1 MMTDEEIKDKLRKM
15 LFLTQRANECGLS
28 NNDFKEDIDTLSG
41 ALGLLDKKDK
51 VIDLMAE
58 MYIKL
63 ARELSIYKEVTDING
78 ICFGCKYEDEECNG
92 NDCIERF
99 KIYISKKVEEE

>member
-58 MYIKL
+58 RLAEGNKIITKKGYI
-63 ARELSIYKEVTDING
+63 EY
-78 ICFGCKYEDEECNG
+78 FY
-92 NDCIERF
+92 
-99 KIYISKKVEEE
+99 KKVEEE